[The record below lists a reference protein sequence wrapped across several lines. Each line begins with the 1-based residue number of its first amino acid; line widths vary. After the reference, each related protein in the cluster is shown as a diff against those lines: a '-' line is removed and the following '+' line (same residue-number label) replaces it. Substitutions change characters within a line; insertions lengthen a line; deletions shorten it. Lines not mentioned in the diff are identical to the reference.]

1 MKLAL
6 SKSLYNHIQ
15 VADQSIIHVNKFYLA
30 FKRGFDILGALC
42 GILVFSPMFLFISIL
57 YLFGRQK
64 GPVFFKQ
71 QRTGLNGKSFYIYKF
86 RSMVM
91 NAEEKLKKD
100 KNLYQKYKANSYKL
114 DPKEDPRITKIGK
127 FLRKT
132 SLDELPQLINV
143 LRGDMSLVG
152 PRPVVKEELAEYG
165 DRIQLFLSCK
175 PGITGYWQ
183 AYGRSEI
190 SYPERVDVE
199 LHYIYHQSFALD
211 LKILI
216 YTISSVIKSK
226 GAY

>member
-6 SKSLYNHIQ
+6 SKSLYNHVQ
-15 VADQSIIHVNKFYLA
+15 VADQSIVHVNKLYLA
-30 FKRGFDILGALC
+30 IKRGFDILGSLC
-42 GILVFSPMFLFISIL
+42 GLLVFSPMFLLISIL
-57 YLFGRQK
+57 YLFGEQK
-64 GPVFFKQ
+64 GPVFFMQ
-71 QRTGLNGKSFYIYKF
+71 RRTGLDGKSFYIFKF

-100 KNLYQKYKANSYKL
+100 ESLYQKYKANSYKL

-152 PRPVVKEELAEYG
+152 PRPIVKEELAEYG
-165 DRIQLFLSCK
+165 DKKQLFLSCK

-190 SYPERVDVE
+190 GYPERVDVE
-199 LHYIYHQSFALD
+199 LYYIYHQSFALD
-211 LKILI
+211 LKIII
-216 YTISSVIKSK
+216 YTIFSVLKSK